1 LRQVDIRYA
10 DSLFKERGYFVWR
23 KSGDTTT
30 YFRDKERQFG
40 MFLGATD
47 KVVDVRLNFG
57 WSSVHGR
64 DAVSLS
70 LQACSLS
77 PYSSPLLPGQ
87 QGGASAVGTFQVAAE
102 NEYLTGL
109 QLGDAGG
116 CDSCFHHLVGFWY
129 ETKIGNSY
137 RICNQMLYEFVV

>member
-1 LRQVDIRYA
+1 MVQYLPETLRQVDIRYA

-57 WSSVHGR
+57 RSSVHGR

-70 LQACSLS
+70 L
-77 PYSSPLLPGQ
+77 
-87 QGGASAVGTFQVAAE
+87 
-102 NEYLTGL
+102 
-109 QLGDAGG
+109 
-116 CDSCFHHLVGFWY
+116 
-129 ETKIGNSY
+129 
-137 RICNQMLYEFVV
+137 

>member
-1 LRQVDIRYA
+1 MFA
-10 DSLFKERGYFVWR
+10 TPTASL
-23 KSGDTTT
+23 KSGAISS
-30 YFRDKERQFG
+30 G
-40 MFLGATD
+40 
-47 KVVDVRLNFG
+47 LNPAMPQPI
-57 WSSVHGR
+57 SVTNGR
-64 DAVSLS
+64 DAVGLS
-70 LQACSLS
+70 LQACALS
-77 PYSSPLLPGQ
+77 PYGSPLLPGQ
-87 QGGASAVGTFQVAAE
+87 QGGASAVDTFQVAAE